1 MLHAT
6 AIWLPFLPHAPTANT
21 IGSFVTAAVLQ
32 AVWAVTILLPLLL
45 LNNYSTGGPA
55 ALLWTDIIG
64 AAVFLTGFV
73 IESVADAQKLAFR
86 LNPSNRGPQGKFIDS
101 GLWSYARYPQYF
113 GEILV
118 WWGMYC
124 FCAGGLAGAQH
135 VGVVSPVFE
144 ALLLCFVSGIP
155 PQEKQ
160 VNARWASTQAYKDY
174 RARTNLLVPVP
185 RFWGVKS
192 S

>member
-1 MLHAT
+1 M
-6 AIWLPFLPHAPTANT
+6 
-21 IGSFVTAAVLQ
+21 S
-32 AVWAVTILLPLLL
+32 PLLL

-64 AAVFLTGFV
+64 AAIFLTGFL
-73 IESVADAQKLAFR
+73 IESIADAQKLAFR
-86 LNPSNRGPQGKFIDS
+86 VKPSNRGPQGKFIDS

-113 GEILV
+113 GKILV

-124 FCAGGLAGAQH
+124 FCAGGLQGAQH
-135 VGVVSPVFE
+135 VGVISPVFE

-160 VNARWASTQAYKDY
+160 ANARWASTQAYQDY

-185 RFWGVKS
+185 KFWGVKS